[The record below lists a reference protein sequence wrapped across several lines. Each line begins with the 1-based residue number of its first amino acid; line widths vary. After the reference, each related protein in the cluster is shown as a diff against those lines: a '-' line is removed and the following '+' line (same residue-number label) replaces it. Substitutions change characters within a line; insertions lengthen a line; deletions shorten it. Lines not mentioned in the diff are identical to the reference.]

1 MKHNTSMQIYHS
13 LHCQLRQIIIQLSIH
28 TITQLT
34 IIAEYHII
42 QTSSGVKVYTAKTNC
57 LDHRVK
63 QFFAVYLHP
72 KMMMQYDDCIIIFML
87 LITNMMYLD
96 CGIPSL
102 MCCASF
108 TNDLY
113 LYPTQFYMTINILHY
128 CCLCN
133 VQELAVE
140 VDSKMYRY
148 QSQHL
153 QMHQYRPQ
161 LLVFQLHSWDTA
173 FPQQCYS
180 QIQR

>member
-13 LHCQLRQIIIQLSIH
+13 LHCQLRQIIIQLSIY

-63 QFFAVYLHP
+63 QFFAMYLHP

-128 CCLCN
+128 CLCN

-148 QSQHL
+148 QIQHL
-153 QMHQYRPQ
+153 
-161 LLVFQLHSWDTA
+161 
-173 FPQQCYS
+173 
-180 QIQR
+180 